1 MSSSI
6 NIAFSIARVVLILS
20 LALAITLA
28 IFLFMRGLIHG
39 DSETVETVEL
49 AAFVELYRAPPKP
62 KAQQPEPDPEP
73 IPEANKEPEME
84 RLQVVSVE
92 PVTASDQVMPSVDM
106 GALSINVGSS
116 QGQWAMPALG
126 QGLDLLGEG
135 KDSKGYV
142 EISPYTT
149 RRPNIPKL
157 AWENKLNGWVLVAF
171 NVSQSGHT
179 RNIRILDANPKGI
192 FEEEVKRAVAQW
204 RYDVSGIKNYTGD
217 MVLTQ
222 KISLY
227 WKNYPDNVAYR

>member
-1 MSSSI
+1 MSAPI
-6 NIAFSIARVVLILS
+6 NIALSIARGVLILS
-20 LALAITLA
+20 LALAVTLA

-39 DSETVETVEL
+39 DAETVETIEL

-62 KAQQPEPDPEP
+62 KAQPPEPEPEP

-84 RLQVVSVE
+84 RLQAVSVE
-92 PVTASDQVMPSVDM
+92 PVTASDQVMPSIDI
-106 GALSINVGSS
+106 GSLSINVGPS

-135 KDSKGYV
+135 QDNQGYI

-192 FEEEVKRAVAQW
+192 FEEEAKRAVALW

>member
-1 MSSSI
+1 MSAPI
-6 NIAFSIARVVLILS
+6 NIALSIARGGLILS

-39 DSETVETVEL
+39 DAETVETIEL

-62 KAQQPEPDPEP
+62 KAQPPEPEPEP

-84 RLQVVSVE
+84 RLQALSVE
-92 PVTASDQVMPSVDM
+92 PVTASDQVMPSIDI
-106 GALSINVGSS
+106 GSLSINVGPS

-126 QGLDLLGEG
+126 QGLELLGEG
-135 KDSKGYV
+135 QDNQGYI

-192 FEEEVKRAVAQW
+192 FEEEAKRAVALW